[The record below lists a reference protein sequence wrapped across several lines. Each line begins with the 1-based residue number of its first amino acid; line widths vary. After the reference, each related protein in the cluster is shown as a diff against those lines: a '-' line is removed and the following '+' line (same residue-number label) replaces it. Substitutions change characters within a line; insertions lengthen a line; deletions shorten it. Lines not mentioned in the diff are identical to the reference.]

1 MAYQNA
7 EMLDRKRLAQIF
19 EACKI
24 DIWLIPK
31 GNVPFRMANWI
42 DEIPHSERKQLF
54 DQQLRNSF
62 LNNYDLINSSKFFD
76 IYKCK
81 TNLLDS
87 HPKPL

>member
-1 MAYQNA
+1 
-7 EMLDRKRLAQIF
+7 
-19 EACKI
+19 
-24 DIWLIPK
+24 
-31 GNVPFRMANWI
+31 MANWI
-42 DEIPHSERKQLF
+42 DEIPHSERKKLF

>member
-1 MAYQNA
+1 
-7 EMLDRKRLAQIF
+7 MLILQYLWLIKMQKCWTGNDCLKFF

-42 DEIPHSERKQLF
+42 DEIPHSERKRLF
-54 DQQLRNSF
+54 DQELRNSF

-76 IYKCK
+76 IYKCRRV
-81 TNLLDS
+81 NG
-87 HPKPL
+87 